1 MIQIDVTMTAK
12 NEQIENSLVYQA
24 DFVNSNFNKV
34 FAFFQDCVDQGF
46 VLNFVDNVQD
56 ENTDVT
62 TYYSISMENAQA
74 FEQKFQDLSSEF
86 SIRKMWNSAG
96 LETTVSMKEID
107 FNNVEDPTHP
117 EAFKKTVLV
126 DAENSTIWGI
136 QFPY

>member
-1 MIQIDVTMTAK
+1 MIQIDVTMTAT

-46 VLNFVDNVQD
+46 VLNFIDNVQD
-56 ENTDVT
+56 QNIDVT

-74 FEQKFQDLSSEF
+74 FEQRFQDLSSEF

-96 LETTVSMKEID
+96 LETTFSMKEID
-107 FNNVEDPTHP
+107 FNYVEDPTHA
-117 EAFKKTVLV
+117 EAFKKTALI
-126 DAENSTIWGI
+126 DAENSTIWGTR
-136 QFPY
+136 FPY

>member
-1 MIQIDVTMTAK
+1 MIVIDVTMTAK

-24 DFVNSNFNKV
+24 DFVNSNFKKV
-34 FAFFQDCVDQGF
+34 FAFFQDCVDQSLI
-46 VLNFVDNVQD
+46 LNFVDNVQD
-56 ENTDVT
+56 KNTDVT

-74 FEQKFQDLSSEF
+74 FEQRFQDLSSEF

-107 FNNVEDPTHP
+107 FNYVEDPTHP